1 MCKIFLFGLFSDTTF
16 GAFSLDSL
24 MFCSAC
30 ASADSKCLL
39 VIFIN
44 MKDAYREGEMYKER
58 YQVCSFF
65 CHLDVYHLDKAG
77 AE

>member
-1 MCKIFLFGLFSDTTF
+1 MCKIFLFGLFSNTTF
-16 GAFSLDSL
+16 GTFSLDSL
-24 MFCSAC
+24 MFCSVC
-30 ASADSKCLL
+30 ADSKCLL

-44 MKDAYREGEMYKER
+44 IKDAFREGEMYKER

-65 CHLDVYHLDKAG
+65 CHLDVHRLDKAE